1 MHSVEGVAVVSEV
14 IGVTDRRDC
23 SGSVSQTL
31 RSLFN
36 IYMSLWLK
44 NYRPRWPEEQNNAKM
59 TCFCKTVIVRWL
71 GKKP

>member
-1 MHSVEGVAVVSEV
+1 MRSVEEVAVVSEDT
-14 IGVTDRRDC
+14 GVTDRMGC
-23 SGSVSQTL
+23 KGSLAQTL

-59 TCFCKTVIVRWL
+59 TCFCKAVIVRWL
-71 GKKP
+71 GEKP